1 MRLVLSLVAVLTM
14 ARPVFPATFG
24 AVVTPKGGA
33 AYSDLILDEPRG
45 RIYLVNSTANRIEV
59 YSIAQ
64 RTFLN
69 PIKTDTQPVA
79 AALSRSGK
87 FLYVTAYTSS
97 ALDIIDLTA
106 QSLTSRVT
114 IPSSPEGVAV
124 GGDDRVL
131 ITTIGSAGSQ
141 NNTLFIYDPNGPTGN
156 NLTSVALPFPP
167 PTPPAL
173 PPVPG
178 RVFLSYRSK
187 LLTTR
192 DGAYIVGA
200 NGVSTNNRV
209 VFVYEVA
216 SASVLRSRSVTSL
229 SNVLSVSPDGSRF
242 MAGSS
247 LFDTNTLAVLA
258 QENIANSPFA
268 FPSGNANNFNLQQNQ
283 GGSVF
288 APDGSTLYAAF
299 NIAPVQNPPARA
311 NVTRLLL
318 NDPENLLIKLGLQLP
333 ENLAGRME
341 ITSNG
346 DTIYGISE
354 SGFVILPVGMLSQS
368 PIAIPDSQVVF
379 LATDQCGVTAAMNT
393 VQNAV
398 NNAGKGR
405 LSVNAQAYT
414 LPNTAVGGLG
424 GNGGAGGGII
434 FPIRGGPGIIIP
446 IGGGFPGGGGFGG
459 GGTGAAPGTTVITP
473 AAGATTPLEQT
484 IPNGNGAM
492 LRFQIN
498 PSAART
504 LGTVAPSDFLIQSPE
519 AVNIPANVRVFQ
531 NTRDADAR
539 GTILPVPADISA
551 GEGLMNLL
559 GDTVRQRLYI
569 ANSGL
574 NRVEVFDLRTKTF
587 LSPIKV
593 GQLPHSMA
601 FGTDGNT
608 LYVANTGGESVSVVD
623 LDKAQTVKLVKF
635 PPLPF
640 NSGLPLVT
648 PADIASSQRGP
659 QMVMSDGTL
668 WKIDGDQA
676 VPRTLNP
683 AVFGANVRTVAG
695 GNPAVRTMAST
706 PGGEYVLLVT
716 GAGNAYLYD
725 AGVDDYTLGRQIFTA
740 PLTGFLGPIT
750 AGPKGQYYV
759 ANGTVLNA
767 SLTPISSAPVA
778 TGPVAGGTL
787 PGIGGPNATASS
799 RPISAVAAVNQNTY
813 ARFSQPIRASVN
825 AAVTDAGIVELVD
838 ATTGFTTLASTSLE
852 GAPSAVTG
860 NTRVAVSGRTLYV
873 DPNADY
879 AYAVTASG
887 LSVIPLAPV
896 NPKDRPLVN
905 NNGIVSQAS
914 YLPAVAPGSLI
925 AIFGQNLGQSST
937 PGTGTLP
944 TVLGGTC
951 VTLNNQPLPL
961 LLNSN
966 GQINAQIPPTL
977 AAGRYSLVV
986 RSIDRQAASSTATV
1000 TVSKYAPAV
1009 FVSPGG
1015 QPAIVHQDGS
1025 AVTKDSPAKRDEH
1038 LILYATGL
1046 GPTHGGTVA
1055 AGKPAPSNPLAVTDK
1070 VQVFFGDP
1078 RLSQSQ
1084 VIVEWSGLVP
1094 GYIGL
1099 NQINL
1104 VVPGA
1109 HTKGDAL
1116 TVTIRIGGV
1125 NSPSTGP
1132 AVPKV
1137 AVQ

>member
-1 MRLVLSLVAVLTM
+1 M
-14 ARPVFPATFG
+14 FPATFG
-24 AVVTPKGGA
+24 TVVTPKGGA
-33 AYSDLILDEPRG
+33 AYSDLVLDEPRG

-64 RTFLN
+64 RAFLN

-87 FLYVTAYTSS
+87 SLYVTAYTSS

-106 QSLTSRVT
+106 QSLTSRIT

-131 ITTIGSAGSQ
+131 ITTIGSTGSQ
-141 NNTLFIYDPNGPTGN
+141 NNTLFVYDPNGPSGN

-173 PPVPG
+173 PPVAG
-178 RVFLSYRSK
+178 RIFLSYRSK
-187 LLTTR
+187 LITTK
-192 DGAYIVGA
+192 DGAYIIGA
-200 NGVSTNNRV
+200 NGVSTTNRV
-209 VFVYEVA
+209 VFVYEVS
-216 SASVLRSRSVTSL
+216 SAGVLRSRSVTNL
-229 SNVLSVSPDGSRF
+229 SNVLSVSPDGARF

-247 LFDTNTLAVLA
+247 LFDTSTLAVLA

-333 ENLAGRME
+333 ENLVGRME
-341 ITSNG
+341 ITAAG

-354 SGFVILPVGMLSQS
+354 SGFVILPVGTMSQN
-368 PIAIPDSQVVF
+368 PIAMPDSQVVF
-379 LATDQCGVTAAMNT
+379 LATDQCGVTAALNT
-393 VQNAV
+393 AQDAV

-414 LPNTAVGGLG
+414 IPNTAVGGLG
-424 GNGGAGGGII
+424 GNGGAGGTII
-434 FPIRGGPGIIIP
+434 FPIPGGGGVIVP
-446 IGGGFPGGGGFGG
+446 IGGGFPGGFGGGGAQGGGAAGGGFGG
-459 GGTGAAPGTTVITP
+459 GGNQGTPAGTTTITP
-473 AAGATTPLEQT
+473 AAGATTPFEQT
-484 IPNGNGAM
+484 IPTANGAM

-498 PSAART
+498 PTAARS
-504 LGTVAPSDFLIQSPE
+504 LGTVAPSNFLIQSPE
-519 AVNIPANVRVFQ
+519 AVNIPANVRVYQ

-539 GTILPVPADISA
+539 GTIMPVAADISA
-551 GEGLMNLL
+551 GEGLMNML
-559 GDTVRQRLYI
+559 GDAVRQRLYI

-574 NRVEVFDLRTKTF
+574 NRVEVFDLRTKKF
-587 LSPIKV
+587 MSPIKV

-601 FGTDGNT
+601 FGTEGIT

-623 LDKAQTVKLVKF
+623 LDKGQTVKLVKF

-640 NSGLPLVT
+640 NSALALVT
-648 PADIASSQRGP
+648 PADIASSERGP

-683 AVFGANVRTVAG
+683 AVFGANVRTVAA
-695 GNPAVRTMAST
+695 GNPSVRTMAST

-725 AGVDDYTLGRQIFTA
+725 ASVDDYTIGRQILTP
-740 PLTGFLGPIT
+740 PLTGFLGPVT

-767 SLTPISSAPVA
+767 SLTPISSAAPA
-778 TGPVAGGTL
+778 IGPVAGGTL
-787 PGIGGPNATASS
+787 PGVGGTNATPSA

-813 ARFSQPIRASVN
+813 ARFSQPIRASAT
-825 AAVTDAGIVELVD
+825 AAVTDAGMVELVD
-838 ATTGFTTLASTSLE
+838 ATTGFTTRSSNALE
-852 GAPSAVTG
+852 GSPSAVTG
-860 NTRVAVSGRTLYV
+860 NARVAVSGRTLYV
-873 DPNADY
+873 DPNGDN

-905 NNGIVSQAS
+905 NNGVVSQAS

-925 AIFGQNLGQSST
+925 SIFGQNLGQGST

-944 TVLGGTC
+944 MVLGGTC

-977 AAGRYSLVV
+977 PAGRYSLVV
-986 RSIDRQAASSTATV
+986 RSIDRQAASSTANV

-1009 FVSPGG
+1009 FVNANG
-1015 QPAIVHQDGS
+1015 PAIVHQDGS

-1046 GPTHGGTVA
+1046 GPTHGGTVV
-1055 AGKPAPSNPLAVTDK
+1055 AGQPAPSNPLATTDK

-1078 RLSQSQ
+1078 KVSQSQ

-1116 TVTIRIGGV
+1116 PVTIRIGGV
-1125 NSPSTGP
+1125 NSPVTGP